1 MNRGDG
7 MTEAQRAIRITAI
20 QERLIQ
26 MRSSMA
32 GCDWCCGG
40 GDEEWDALVDELQR
54 LGGEFPAPVQPIP
67 SVV

>member
-1 MNRGDG
+1 
-7 MTEAQRAIRITAI
+7 MTEEQRATRVAAIR
-20 QERLIQ
+20 ERLTW

-40 GDEEWDALVDELQR
+40 GEEEWDALVDELQR
-54 LGGEFPAPVQPIP
+54 LGGQFPSPVQPVS